1 MNFSAIWRQAW
12 RFTWQH
18 KSLWWLG
25 LLASLAQAAGIL
37 LSWRWLPAGSLLSEA
52 GLLRLLESINRT
64 GEQWLQPG
72 RLMAGMAATLA
83 TTAVVWLGNLLAEGG
98 LIAAVNGAAA
108 GQPLSL
114 RQAAA
119 AGRQQLKQFA
129 LIDTWLYLPA
139 LAVTLLMLITLL
151 LLLGSLSWGLQANS
165 DPGALA
171 AVLLSALVCLTGL
184 GLLLLPVLLLTAAAR
199 QLTFRAAAAQD
210 LTVRVSI
217 RWVGRECRQNPGQTL
232 LLVIVM
238 LALRALLS
246 GAARLTTLPF
256 WLLNLAYPSGMGN
269 GVHLIVNLLAD
280 LLHIGLTAI
289 CAVFISAAWTLA
301 HRSLY
306 GVPTQ
311 ASEGH

>member
-1 MNFSAIWRQAW
+1 
-12 RFTWQH
+12 
-18 KSLWWLG
+18 
-25 LLASLAQAAGIL
+25 
-37 LSWRWLPAGSLLSEA
+37 
-52 GLLRLLESINRT
+52 
-64 GEQWLQPG
+64 
-72 RLMAGMAATLA
+72 MAGMAATLA
-83 TTAVVWLGNLLAEGG
+83 VTAVVWLSNLLAEGG
-98 LIAAVNGAAA
+98 MIAAVNGVAA

-114 RQAAA
+114 RQAAV
-119 AGRQQLKQFA
+119 AGRQQLKRFA

-151 LLLGSLSWGLQANS
+151 LLLGGLSWGLQANS

-210 LTVRVSI
+210 VAAREGI
-217 RWVGRECRQNPGQTL
+217 RWVGRECRQNPGQML

-246 GAARLTTLPF
+246 GAARLTSLPF

-269 GVHLIVNLLAD
+269 GVHLVVNLLAD

-289 CAVFISAAWTLA
+289 CAVFISTAWTLA
-301 HRSLY
+301 YRSLY
-306 GVPTQ
+306 GIPTQ
-311 ASEGH
+311 APEGH